1 MSVNPSMVF
10 ETELLR
16 NPEPFQ
22 GRLAS
27 HHILALLLLGFFVVE
42 LCAFST
48 SFSRSFCFW
57 LRLFLFFFFTVPSAL
72 RLFTF
77 AMAFQKNELY
87 QINWN

>member
-27 HHILALLLLGFFVVE
+27 HQILALLLLGFFVVE

-77 AMAFQKNELY
+77 AMALKKNEL
-87 QINWN
+87 